1 MKSINEIFKLR
12 HMLCHEMPNHFKNIW
27 KKDERTGNY
36 YLPNLK
42 SFLLEQ
48 EKEFPSMDLLYKHQM
63 DLIKKDFPTVFS

>member
-1 MKSINEIFKLR
+1 MIIFYSIISF
-12 HMLCHEMPNHFKNIW
+12 MPNHFKNIW

-63 DLIKKDFPTVFS
+63 DLIKEDFPTVFA

>member
-1 MKSINEIFKLR
+1 
-12 HMLCHEMPNHFKNIW
+12 MPKHFKNIW

-63 DLIKKDFPTVFS
+63 DLIKKDFPTVFA

>member
-1 MKSINEIFKLR
+1 
-12 HMLCHEMPNHFKNIW
+12 MPNHFKNIW

-48 EKEFPSMDLLYKHQM
+48 EKEFPSIDLLYKHQM
-63 DLIKKDFPTVFS
+63 DLIKEDFPTVFA

>member
-1 MKSINEIFKLR
+1 MKI
-12 HMLCHEMPNHFKNIW
+12 FKNIW

-63 DLIKKDFPTVFS
+63 DLIKEDFKEWILINKKNG

>member
-1 MKSINEIFKLR
+1 
-12 HMLCHEMPNHFKNIW
+12 MPKHFKNIW

-48 EKEFPSMDLLYKHQM
+48 EKEFPSMDILYKHQM
-63 DLIKKDFPTVFS
+63 DLIKEDFPTVFA

>member
-1 MKSINEIFKLR
+1 
-12 HMLCHEMPNHFKNIW
+12 MPNHFKNIW
-27 KKDERTGNY
+27 MKDERTGNY

-63 DLIKKDFPTVFS
+63 DLIKEDFPTVFA

>member
-1 MKSINEIFKLR
+1 
-12 HMLCHEMPNHFKNIW
+12 MPNHFKNIW

-63 DLIKKDFPTVFS
+63 DLIKKDFPTVFA

>member
-1 MKSINEIFKLR
+1 
-12 HMLCHEMPNHFKNIW
+12 MPKHFKNIW
-27 KKDERTGNY
+27 KKDERTGHY

-63 DLIKKDFPTVFS
+63 DLIKEDFPTVFA